1 MIKILV
7 PQYFRRFCSNAAKR
21 LNRYIRSSTSS
32 HTFFL
37 PGLCSQY
44 ISNSS
49 NSQQPCWQPCW
60 YNSSTPSSASF
71 IAIEHRCN
79 SNSLQHWCLPCWY
92 RSHTPFL
99 PSSSDDFFFSHICT
113 FKVILPICIGLWF
126 IPFNIIFVQVILL
139 ILYSN
144 LNKIQIYGIFLGP
157 HSFQFSTLS
166 WYFQFGKEMCSS

>member
-1 MIKILV
+1 MIKIPV

-21 LNRYIRSSTSS
+21 LSRYIRSSTSS

-60 YNSSTPSSASF
+60 YNSSTPPFFQGSAPF

-92 RSHTPFL
+92 SSHTPFL
-99 PSSSDDFFFSHICT
+99 ALALTCSHMYLIGIGLHHLCSRSSISSLLKCEQDSNMWYISRPTFFSVFH
-113 FKVILPICIGLWF
+113 
-126 IPFNIIFVQVILL
+126 PFMV
-139 ILYSN
+139 
-144 LNKIQIYGIFLGP
+144 
-157 HSFQFSTLS
+157 FSI
-166 WYFQFGKEMCSS
+166 WEGNV